1 MELPRQPGTSTS
13 QPALRVGDQDRDAV
27 ASLLQ
32 ASFAEGRLSDE
43 EFDTRTRAA
52 LTART
57 SDDLDRLHA
66 DLPRPSAAPAA
77 PGSGGPAP
85 GRLALA
91 YKGPVRRAGRW
102 RVPERFSTVVYKG
115 TGALDLRAAE
125 LPGPHTMI
133 RAVAYKS
140 RIDIWVP
147 PGMRVELT
155 GWAEPGLS
163 PDEWERML
171 PPDAP
176 VLHVRV
182 AYKGAIEISTRP
194 NQHQPV
200 LPASRWQNRWPDC
213 CTGPRC
219 RPALRPT
226 ARSGTGRRGPVVMSP
241 QRASSRSRSSGAII
255 APDAVSRSHS
265 VAGTRHMTSNS
276 MPFGSL
282 AYSDLDTRWSLAPTS
297 APRSASRALASA
309 SSLSV
314 PTSQARWYRPTAGP
328 SGGPAASGTANRPRS
343 WSLAVPGAR
352 RNAIRPGISLATSK
366 PSVAR

>member
-1 MELPRQPGTSTS
+1 MSRLREVIMELPRQPGTSTS

-27 ASLLQ
+27 VSLLQ

-91 YKGPVRRAGRW
+91 YKSPVRRA
-102 RVPERFSTVVYKG
+102 
-115 TGALDLRAAE
+115 AE
-125 LPGPHTMI
+125 LTGPHTTI

-155 GWAEPGLS
+155 GMGVSRGWS
-163 PDEWERML
+163 PDEEWERML

-176 VLHVRV
+176 VLHVRGV
-182 AYKGAIEISTRP
+182 AYKGSIEIRTRP
-194 NQHQPV
+194 
-200 LPASRWQNRWPDC
+200 PAGQ
-213 CTGPRC
+213 
-219 RPALRPT
+219 L
-226 ARSGTGRRGPVVMSP
+226 
-241 QRASSRSRSSGAII
+241 SS
-255 APDAVSRSHS
+255 
-265 VAGTRHMTSNS
+265 
-276 MPFGSL
+276 
-282 AYSDLDTRWSLAPTS
+282 
-297 APRSASRALASA
+297 
-309 SSLSV
+309 
-314 PTSQARWYRPTAGP
+314 
-328 SGGPAASGTANRPRS
+328 
-343 WSLAVPGAR
+343 
-352 RNAIRPGISLATSK
+352 
-366 PSVAR
+366 

>member
-1 MELPRQPGTSTS
+1 MSRLREVIMELPRQPGTSTS

-66 DLPRPSAAPAA
+66 DLPRPSAAPAV
-77 PGSGGPAP
+77 PGSSAAPAP

-102 RVPERFSTVVYKG
+102 RVPGRFSTVVYKG
-115 TGALDLRAAE
+115 TGTLDLRAAE
-125 LPGPHTMI
+125 LTEPHTTI

-155 GWAEPGLS
+155 GMGVSRGWS
-163 PDEWERML
+163 PDEEWERML

-176 VLHVRV
+176 VLHVRGV
-182 AYKGAIEISTRP
+182 AYKGSIDISTRP
-194 NQHQPV
+194 PAGSREA
-200 LPASRWQNRWPDC
+200 LPG
-213 CTGPRC
+213 T
-219 RPALRPT
+219 
-226 ARSGTGRRGPVVMSP
+226 SG
-241 QRASSRSRSSGAII
+241 
-255 APDAVSRSHS
+255 
-265 VAGTRHMTSNS
+265 N
-276 MPFGSL
+276 
-282 AYSDLDTRWSLAPTS
+282 
-297 APRSASRALASA
+297 
-309 SSLSV
+309 
-314 PTSQARWYRPTAGP
+314 
-328 SGGPAASGTANRPRS
+328 
-343 WSLAVPGAR
+343 
-352 RNAIRPGISLATSK
+352 
-366 PSVAR
+366 

>member
-1 MELPRQPGTSTS
+1 MSRLREVIMELPRQPGTSTS

-27 ASLLQ
+27 VSLLQ

-77 PGSGGPAP
+77 PGSGGPVP

-115 TGALDLRAAE
+115 TGTLDLRAAE
-125 LPGPHTMI
+125 LTGPHTTI

-155 GWAEPGLS
+155 GMGVSRGWS
-163 PDEWERML
+163 PDEEWERVL

-176 VLHVRV
+176 VLHVRGV
-182 AYKGAIEISTRP
+182 AYKGSIEISTRP
-194 NQHQPV
+194 
-200 LPASRWQNRWPDC
+200 PASQI
-213 CTGPRC
+213 
-219 RPALRPT
+219 
-226 ARSGTGRRGPVVMSP
+226 
-241 QRASSRSRSSGAII
+241 SS
-255 APDAVSRSHS
+255 
-265 VAGTRHMTSNS
+265 
-276 MPFGSL
+276 
-282 AYSDLDTRWSLAPTS
+282 
-297 APRSASRALASA
+297 
-309 SSLSV
+309 
-314 PTSQARWYRPTAGP
+314 
-328 SGGPAASGTANRPRS
+328 
-343 WSLAVPGAR
+343 
-352 RNAIRPGISLATSK
+352 
-366 PSVAR
+366 